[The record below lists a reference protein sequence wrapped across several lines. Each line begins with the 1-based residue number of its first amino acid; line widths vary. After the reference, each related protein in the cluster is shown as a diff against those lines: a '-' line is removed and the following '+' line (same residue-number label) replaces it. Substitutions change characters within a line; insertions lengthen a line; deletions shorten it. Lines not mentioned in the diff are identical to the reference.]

1 MCGAYELFR
10 CWAIFLSKFIR
21 ETHTW
26 KGIRYF
32 QFAEKNISTNNKNKL
47 IIIIMIINNN
57 KNNINVLLQIMKSTK
72 KLSWNFILLS
82 IWQYVFRFVDV
93 IVSWKEYTLS
103 AQMQA
108 ILWIIVVTKLTN
120 IQSCRAVSRNI
131 DTFTQSS
138 KTHLA
143 LAGVGTLSLKLKH
156 GPLFL
161 LKHRQRSLLSVF
173 IYCFFCRSWLVWYE
187 LNPVHCPKVEK
198 MLCC

>member
-1 MCGAYELFR
+1 M
-10 CWAIFLSKFIR
+10 
-21 ETHTW
+21 
-26 KGIRYF
+26 
-32 QFAEKNISTNNKNKL
+32 
-47 IIIIMIINNN
+47 
-57 KNNINVLLQIMKSTK
+57 
-72 KLSWNFILLS
+72 SWNFILLS

-143 LAGVGTLSLKLKH
+143 LAGVETLSLKLEH
-156 GPLFL
+156 GPWFL
-161 LKHRQRSLLSVF
+161 LKQRQRSLRSIV
-173 IYCFFCRSWLVWYE
+173 IYYFFCRSWLVWYE
-187 LNPVHCPKVEK
+187 LNIVITQCLLRKCYFVNCNPNFFSCAS
-198 MLCC
+198 CCLFLILFKKRSALHLT